1 MASAQELPSLVPPSY
16 TLTTPVIVQRLAMGL
31 FLVAGTTGV
40 SRAAAAFVQGAMTT
54 PHCAS
59 MGSDSIDAF
68 GSNRV

>member
-40 SRAAAAFVQGAMTT
+40 SRAAGGSGTVL
-54 PHCAS
+54 AS
-59 MGSDSIDAF
+59 MFTLPG
-68 GSNRV
+68 R